1 MFVFKVHV
9 SCRVRFVLGKDFR
22 VRVVFV
28 FKVHVSCRVRLK
40 LQGVLLL
47 ILYNTCGE
55 QVIV

>member
-9 SCRVRFVLGKDFR
+9 SCR

-28 FKVHVSCRVRLK
+28 FKVHVSCRDRLK
-40 LQGVLLL
+40 FHGALLL